1 MIENLL
7 LYRVMQSEVKGL
19 PQISCAFLYYRY
31 WITVTIPGEQNKNSE
46 KTISEVPEQG
56 TQPRTALVPED

>member
-1 MIENLL
+1 
-7 LYRVMQSEVKGL
+7 MQSEVKGL

-31 WITVTIPGEQNKNSE
+31 WITVTIPGERNKNSE

-56 TQPRTALVPED
+56 SQPRTALVPEN